1 MQGLTLYKNKN
12 KNNKNLDCLV
22 MKNFYKRTD
31 KIPTLILEEEY
42 YYLLSFKFSRS
53 KIRNSQNSDTKI

>member
-1 MQGLTLYKNKN
+1 
-12 KNNKNLDCLV
+12 

-31 KIPTLILEEEY
+31 KIATLILEEEY

-53 KIRNSQNSDTKI
+53 KIRNSQNRDTKI